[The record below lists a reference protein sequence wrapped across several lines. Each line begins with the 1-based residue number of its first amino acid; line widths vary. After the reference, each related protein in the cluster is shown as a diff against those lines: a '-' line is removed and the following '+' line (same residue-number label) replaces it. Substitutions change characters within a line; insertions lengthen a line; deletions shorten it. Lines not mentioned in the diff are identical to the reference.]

1 MVKIRK
7 SLICFISVL
16 IILPIL
22 NAGCTDNLVD
32 NDNIDQKWDYRPM
45 ISKED
50 YIYGD
55 TGKVKNIL
63 PEDFIYLGIV
73 EEKVSQTE
81 TMVKGK
87 TFFVSNSLPV
97 DTDIYGHDQL
107 DEVIYAD
114 YNGSFIRYE
123 LIEK

>member
-22 NAGCTDNLVD
+22 IAGCTDNLVD

-55 TGKVKNIL
+55 TGKVKNTL

-73 EEKVSQTE
+73 EKKVSQTE

-123 LIEK
+123 LIDK

>member
-16 IILPIL
+16 IILPLLI
-22 NAGCTDNLVD
+22 AGCTDNLVD

>member
-22 NAGCTDNLVD
+22 IAGCTDNLVD
-32 NDNIDQKWDYRPM
+32 NDNIDQEWDYRPM

-55 TGKVKNIL
+55 TGKVKNTL

>member
-22 NAGCTDNLVD
+22 IAGCTDNLVD
-32 NDNIDQKWDYRPM
+32 NDNIYQKWDYRPM

-55 TGKVKNIL
+55 TGKVKNTL

>member
-22 NAGCTDNLVD
+22 IAGCTDNLVD

-55 TGKVKNIL
+55 TGKVKNTL

>member
-16 IILPIL
+16 IILPLLI
-22 NAGCTDNLVD
+22 AGCTDNLVD

-55 TGKVKNIL
+55 TGKVKNTL

>member
-22 NAGCTDNLVD
+22 IAGCTDNLVD

>member
-16 IILPIL
+16 IILPLLI
-22 NAGCTDNLVD
+22 AGCTDNLVD
-32 NDNIDQKWDYRPM
+32 NDKIDQKWDYRPM

-55 TGKVKNIL
+55 TGKVKNTL

>member
-1 MVKIRK
+1 MLKIRK
-7 SLICFISVL
+7 SLFCLIIGA

-22 NAGCTDNLVD
+22 IAGCTNQSDDKDNM
-32 NDNIDQKWDYRPM
+32 DQRWDYRPM
-45 ISKED
+45 ISKES

-63 PEDFIYLGIV
+63 PEDFIYLGKV

-81 TMVKGK
+81 PMVKGK
-87 TFFVSNSLPV
+87 NIFVSNSLPV
-97 DTDIYGHDQL
+97 DTGIYGHEQL
-107 DEVIYAD
+107 EEIIYIEFND
-114 YNGSFIRYE
+114 TFIRYE

>member
-16 IILPIL
+16 IILPLLI
-22 NAGCTDNLVD
+22 AGCTDNLVD
-32 NDNIDQKWDYRPM
+32 NGKIDQKWDYRPM

-55 TGKVKNIL
+55 TGKVKNTL

>member
-22 NAGCTDNLVD
+22 IAGCTDNLVD

-55 TGKVKNIL
+55 TGKVKNTL

-73 EEKVSQTE
+73 EKKVSQTE